1 MYADLHIHTC
11 FSDGTDSPTDVLGL
25 SKKNGLSVVAITDH
39 DTVDGVKD
47 AAEADHLGVALI
59 PAIEIS
65 TMYSRRFMHI
75 LGYYVDIHNSSLAQY
90 IREASADK
98 TENTQI
104 NFERAVSQGAFDY
117 SWERVVASN
126 PSQIRLS
133 GVHVANSMERD
144 GVLCN
149 GLTYREMFWEYFRPE
164 GAEFIATEKFTPQDA
179 LNIIK
184 TAGGVSV
191 IAHPKLV
198 ENDDAVLE
206 LIRCGVEGI
215 EVYYPLHSAGETQ
228 KYLRMAQEHGLLV
241 TGGSDWHGKN
251 SAPEVTHMGV
261 TGLDNGAYGIFH
273 VR

>member
-11 FSDGTDSPTDVLGL
+11 FSDGTDTPAEVFIL
-25 SKKNGLSVVAITDH
+25 SKKNGLSVIAIADH
-39 DTVDGVKD
+39 DTVDGVND

-65 TMYSRRFMHI
+65 TMYNRRFMHI
-75 LGYYVDIHNSSLAQY
+75 LGYYVDIQNSSLAQY

-98 TENTQI
+98 TENTRI
-104 NFERAVSQGAFDY
+104 NFEHAVSQCAFDY
-117 SWERVVASN
+117 SWERVVVSN

-149 GLTYREMFWEYFRPE
+149 ALTYREMFWEYFRPE

-179 LNIIK
+179 LHIIK

-198 ENDDAVLE
+198 ENDDSVLD
-206 LIRCGVEGI
+206 LIRHGVEGV
-215 EVYYPLHSAGETQ
+215 EVYYPLHNAGETQ

-241 TGGSDWHGKN
+241 TGGSDWHGRN
-251 SAPEVTHMGV
+251 SALEVTHVGV
-261 TGLDNGAYGIFH
+261 AGLDNGAYRIFH
-273 VR
+273 V